1 MLLAFLCAQLLICAG
16 ATMYPF
22 ESETREVKSLDG
34 LWCFVSE
41 ESNSEFYGM
50 KNKWF
55 QKDICLFEN
64 STRLAVPGSYNDQTQ
79 SQLLRRHVGWVWY
92 QKKFFISR
100 AWYSKDKEVLLRFGS
115 VNYVAVVWLNGKLT
129 AHHEGG
135 HLPFQASAKNLL
147 HYGAENILTVA
158 VNNTLSHDTIP
169 PGEFEHKNSS
179 YCRTCDFVQVLN
191 FDFFNYAGI
200 HRSVVL
206 YSVPIDYVKDVI
218 VTAECDKDGK
228 GFLNYSVLAN
238 ANRLRNYK
246 VNVAVELRTMDDV
259 LIFRQN
265 GLQNSKIIP
274 EVKIWWPYGMSDKP
288 AYLYKF
294 TIILINETN
303 AILDVYHLPI
313 GFRSVR
319 LKGGRFLI
327 NDKPFYFAG
336 FGMHEDSEIHGRGY
350 DPVVMVKDMNLLE
363 WFGANSF
370 RTSHYPYSE
379 EMLFEADRRGVV
391 VISELPAVGLRYFTR
406 NNLLLHSSMLKET
419 IGRDRNHPAVV
430 MWSLANEPDTKQNAS
445 LAYFRRLIRLAKA
458 MDPTRPLTV
467 VYGGASE
474 YYNDQTASMVDVISM
489 NRYYGWYRNPGH
501 PETIDQELKNDIFR
515 WSDTFKKPI
524 LITEYGADTFDSLS
538 FEPAVMFSPQYQL
551 EVFSYYHRV
560 FDSLMQNPLIGEMV
574 WNFAD
579 FMTDDSKRLNSGCG
593 EPKGSSIPKQATE
606 TVGLRICM
614 LYFFFVH
621 DIPSCPFLKRT
632 QLILKLPTA
641 WLRRSIESKMNRVRR
656 FEAVKKI
663 SALLSSFPV
672 ANDPFAHGYAPLR
685 SHFCSV
691 YPGAVC
697 SAKLLKMP
705 LAFGT
710 TMNFLFVAAILCI
723 HSLEALRP
731 GVCPQFYGNVAWNSV
746 HRCNYDE
753 QCATNYKCCPTKL
766 GRRCL
771 KPETFGTTTSAPSLK
786 PGTCPPNPS
795 GTSSSASDLCT
806 SDASCELSRK
816 CCPTFVGKR
825 CLLPITSYGQCPDG
839 SPAQRTCSPGVSC
852 GSGFYCSRGYCC
864 PDRGSSVTTTT
875 SWPSPPS
882 LTGCPITKPSGFA
895 NGRFCLSSRDCRS
908 PQTCC
913 KKWRHRCCRALCT
926 FERKSMAPSLT
937 ATLTACH
944 ELQIPSHPFL
954 KNLTDPL
961 AEHFVSLFPS
971 YNLIKRGAVE
981 RSALAIA
988 SSDCFTETTISAFG
1002 KVGLV
1007 GFEATSKTLFEMES
1021 SLLEKRCFKSA
1032 ILKFLSAKV

>member
-1 MLLAFLCAQLLICAG
+1 
-16 ATMYPF
+16 MYPF

-55 QKDICLFEN
+55 QKDICLFEV
-64 STRLAVPGSYNDQTQ
+64 RLAVSVLFVRIHLSYARCRI
-79 SQLLRRHVGWVWY
+79 QLDWLY
-92 QKKFFISR
+92 QEATTTRLSHNYSEDMSAGR

-115 VNYVAVVWLNGKLT
+115 VNYVAVVKCNRLLSKKVCSTVDFAVSDCCTLTRKRNWLNGKLT

-391 VISELPAVGLRYFTR
+391 VISELPAVGLR
-406 NNLLLHSSMLKET
+406 
-419 IGRDRNHPAVV
+419 
-430 MWSLANEPDTKQNAS
+430 
-445 LAYFRRLIRLAKA
+445 
-458 MDPTRPLTV
+458 
-467 VYGGASE
+467 
-474 YYNDQTASMVDVISM
+474 
-489 NRYYGWYRNPGH
+489 
-501 PETIDQELKNDIFR
+501 
-515 WSDTFKKPI
+515 
-524 LITEYGADTFDSLS
+524 
-538 FEPAVMFSPQYQL
+538 
-551 EVFSYYHRV
+551 
-560 FDSLMQNPLIGEMV
+560 
-574 WNFAD
+574 
-579 FMTDDSKRLNSGCG
+579 
-593 EPKGSSIPKQATE
+593 
-606 TVGLRICM
+606 
-614 LYFFFVH
+614 
-621 DIPSCPFLKRT
+621 
-632 QLILKLPTA
+632 
-641 WLRRSIESKMNRVRR
+641 
-656 FEAVKKI
+656 
-663 SALLSSFPV
+663 
-672 ANDPFAHGYAPLR
+672 
-685 SHFCSV
+685 
-691 YPGAVC
+691 
-697 SAKLLKMP
+697 
-705 LAFGT
+705 
-710 TMNFLFVAAILCI
+710 
-723 HSLEALRP
+723 
-731 GVCPQFYGNVAWNSV
+731 
-746 HRCNYDE
+746 
-753 QCATNYKCCPTKL
+753 
-766 GRRCL
+766 
-771 KPETFGTTTSAPSLK
+771 
-786 PGTCPPNPS
+786 
-795 GTSSSASDLCT
+795 
-806 SDASCELSRK
+806 
-816 CCPTFVGKR
+816 
-825 CLLPITSYGQCPDG
+825 
-839 SPAQRTCSPGVSC
+839 
-852 GSGFYCSRGYCC
+852 
-864 PDRGSSVTTTT
+864 
-875 SWPSPPS
+875 
-882 LTGCPITKPSGFA
+882 
-895 NGRFCLSSRDCRS
+895 
-908 PQTCC
+908 
-913 KKWRHRCCRALCT
+913 
-926 FERKSMAPSLT
+926 
-937 ATLTACH
+937 
-944 ELQIPSHPFL
+944 
-954 KNLTDPL
+954 
-961 AEHFVSLFPS
+961 
-971 YNLIKRGAVE
+971 
-981 RSALAIA
+981 
-988 SSDCFTETTISAFG
+988 
-1002 KVGLV
+1002 
-1007 GFEATSKTLFEMES
+1007 
-1021 SLLEKRCFKSA
+1021 
-1032 ILKFLSAKV
+1032 